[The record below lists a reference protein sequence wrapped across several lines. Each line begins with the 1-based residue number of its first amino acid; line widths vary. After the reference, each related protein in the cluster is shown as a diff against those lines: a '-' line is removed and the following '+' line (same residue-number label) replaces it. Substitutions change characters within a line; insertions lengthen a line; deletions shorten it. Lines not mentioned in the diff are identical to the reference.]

1 VTHALL
7 HFVPLV
13 VLAVLLLTRRYV
25 GEAKIV
31 AIRERARPRAPARR
45 RVPQRWGPAAERA
58 PRALLLHC
66 TRVVRGPPAAPGA
79 AAV

>member
-31 AIRERARPRAPARR
+31 AIRERARLRPPARR
-45 RVPQRWGPAAERA
+45 RARQRWRPAAERA
-58 PRALLLHC
+58 PRALLLRC
-66 TRVVRGPPAAPGA
+66 TRVVRGPPAAA
-79 AAV
+79 RATAV